1 MYSKTGKTYSVDITG
16 FDGGYISD
24 IMVDSMYFEEP
35 MSINNG
41 RKISAVHGKHIE
53 FFEIV
58 LDEPMGE
65 EVYDDPNRIGFM
77 LPDEEEMEEDEDYY
91 E

>member
-16 FDGGYISD
+16 FDSNYISD
-24 IMVDSMYFEEP
+24 IMADSMYFEEP

-41 RKISAVHGKHIE
+41 HKISAVHGKHIE
-53 FFEIV
+53 FFEIF
-58 LDEPMGE
+58 LDEPTE
-65 EVYDDPNRIGFM
+65 PEVYDDPCRIGFM
-77 LPDEEEMEEDEDYY
+77 VEDEPEMEEDEEDY